1 MPITTAADNIL
12 KYFFF
17 FFLFFIEK
25 KSWHL
30 IHFTHQADSSHEM
43 STYFLWKIKTKFRMR
58 SAALFYLALYI
69 MLCMLGN
76 FACFFV
82 VCGFS
87 FKIIFFQKIF
97 QVYYQN
103 VKQFGFRSGP
113 TKCWNRSGSKLFAKV
128 LSRWQKSPP
137 AGKELRVNV
146 TTC

>member
-1 MPITTAADNIL
+1 MPIKTAADNIL
-12 KYFFF
+12 KYFFI

-30 IHFTHQADSSHEM
+30 IHTTHQADSSHEM

-58 SAALFYLALYI
+58 SAALFYLALYV

-87 FKIIFFQKIF
+87 FKIIFFFKKSFRYTIRMSNSLDSDQAR
-97 QVYYQN
+97 QN
-103 VKQFGFRSGP
+103 VGTDLDPNCLQRFSADDK
-113 TKCWNRSGSKLFAKV
+113 
-128 LSRWQKSPP
+128 SRHQQGKS
-137 AGKELRVNV
+137 
-146 TTC
+146 